1 MKKITKEEQIYYE
14 AMIMLVEAD
23 YEELAV
29 LTTSEIARRLNVSR
43 PYLSRIYKKYNYFT
57 LHDDIEWFKFCR
69 FESLIKWGITKTVKE
84 AMKKLDIRSTS
95 HFIKRYKAVCNKTPG
110 QVKRE
115 IKKSN
120 KKKENPTPK
129 NDVFVTSPV

>member
-1 MKKITKEEQIYYE
+1 MTKEERIYFE
-14 AMIMLVEAD
+14 AMSMLDEAD
-23 YEELAV
+23 VEELAV
-29 LTTSEIARRLNVSR
+29 LTTSEMARRLNVSR
-43 PYLSRIYKKYNYFT
+43 PYLSRVYRKYNYFT
-57 LHDDIEWFKFCR
+57 LHDDIETSKFCR

-84 AMKKLDIRSTS
+84 TMEKLDIRSTS
-95 HFIKRYKAVCNKTPG
+95 HFIKRYKAFCNKTPG

-120 KKKENPTPK
+120 KKEESPTPK